1 MKGLKIKFHY
11 LIPAPP
17 LSSCTSY
24 YEDYLDNNPKSE
36 LWQRPGSTGVKING
50 AEVVRISGLGL
61 LGVQGERLRRLLWM
75 RGEWLTSQVKRAPYG
90 THNPC
95 LWVLRLEIPRG
106 QEGESMQGWDWSL
119 VACFA
124 QLHECPPAATWLFSS

>member
-95 LWVLRLEIPRG
+95 LWVLQLEIPRG
-106 QEGESMQGWDWSL
+106 QEGESNGIPLQHSCLENPMDGG
-119 VACFA
+119 A
-124 QLHECPPAATWLFSS
+124 